1 MDQATASTVFFWAML
16 IVSVANKHPNQ
27 PEVRRK
33 PDEIA
38 RRRRVTSE
46 WPSPMDECCICLDSY
61 TPGKYVRVARCGHV
75 FHAACFTRL
84 VRGATLCPLCRTAL
98 V

>member
-84 VRGATLCPLCRTAL
+84 VRGSTLCPLCRTAL